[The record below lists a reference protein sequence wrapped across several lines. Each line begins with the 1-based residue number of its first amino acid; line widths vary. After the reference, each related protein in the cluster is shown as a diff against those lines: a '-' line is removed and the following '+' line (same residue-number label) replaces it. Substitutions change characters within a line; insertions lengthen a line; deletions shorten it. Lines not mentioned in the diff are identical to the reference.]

1 MPNAQTKFGGV
12 SSDAVRA
19 KTGKGW
25 SEWLEVLDAENA
37 RTLTHKQ
44 IAQLLSDK
52 YQVPGWWCQMV
63 AVGYEQARGLRAVH
77 QKADGYSVSAS
88 KTLNAPLRALYHAC
102 ADETIRSKWLVRRRY
117 SVSKATP
124 NKSVRIAW
132 GKAGETRVDF
142 NLYSAGKYKSRI
154 AVQHDKLT
162 SAGDVDKMKT
172 YWRGALVKLAKL
184 VEPQTARKN

>member
-1 MPNAQTKFGGV
+1 MPNVQSKFGGI

-37 RTLTHKQ
+37 PALSHKQ
-44 IAQLLSDK
+44 IAELLSDK

-63 AVGYEQARGLRAVH
+63 TVGYEQARGLRAVH
-77 QKADGYSVSAS
+77 QKPDGYSASAS

-102 ADETIRSKWLVRRRY
+102 EDETMRAKWMGRRRY
-117 SVSKATP
+117 AVSKTTP

-132 GKAGETRVDF
+132 GKAGTTRVDF
-142 NLYSAGKYKSRI
+142 NLYSAGKEKSRI
-154 AVQHDKLT
+154 AVQHDKLA
-162 SAGDVDKMKT
+162 SASDVDKMKT
-172 YWRGALVKLAKL
+172 YWRSALNKLAKL
-184 VEPQTARKN
+184 VEAQTAPKS